1 MKKNFTVITLLGI
14 RPDIIRMF
22 KIIEQLDNGQK
33 EHGYKHIFCHTGQH
47 FDHELDTIFYEELG
61 VRSPD
66 WNMNIGKTLKER
78 GGQTSYVHQTALMF
92 EKTAEMLEKFKPD
105 AVIYLG
111 DTNSVLSSIIV
122 SRAKV
127 PVIHI
132 EAGGRSFDW
141 RMPEEKCRTIIDHLS
156 DAFYCYTKRHKE
168 NLLAEG
174 IPENRITVVGN
185 VIYDSLDVFIPISEK
200 STILKT
206 LGVEKNTYTLVTLH
220 REENTSDKETLNEKI
235 EGLMKLAEEMPVV
248 LTLMP
253 RVRKNLET
261 FKLLKKLEKS
271 KITLSKPLGYFDF
284 LKLQKNAKLIITD
297 SGTVQEEAYILG
309 IPALV
314 CRLSTERPET
324 ILGGGTILSNENLY
338 NNAKKALKLKND
350 WDIMIMNP
358 TKKSPS
364 VKIYE
369 DIMKKIKANYF
380 NDVRNLKKLPKTKQV
395 VEAYG
400 KKFK

>member
-1 MKKNFTVITLLGI
+1 MKKEFTIVTLLGI

-47 FDHELDTIFYEELG
+47 FDHELDTVFYEELG

-66 WNMNIGKTLKER
+66 WNMNTGKTLKER
-78 GGQTSYVHQTALMF
+78 GGSTTYVQQTALMF

-105 AVIYLG
+105 AVLYLG

-122 SRAKV
+122 SRARV
-127 PVIHI
+127 PIIHV

-141 RMPEEKCRTIIDHLS
+141 RMPEEKCRTIIDNLT
-156 DAFYCYTKRHKE
+156 DAFYCYTQRHKE
-168 NLLAEG
+168 NLLSEG
-174 IPENRITVVGN
+174 VPENRITVIGN
-185 VIYDSLDVFIPISEK
+185 VIYDALDTFIPMSEK
-200 STILKT
+200 STIMET
-206 LGVEKNTYTLVTLH
+206 LGVAKKTYTLVTLH
-220 REENTSDKETLNEKI
+220 REENTSDEITLSKKI
-235 EGLMKLAEEMPVV
+235 DGLIQLAEEIPVI

-261 FKLLKKLEKS
+261 FNLIQKLENS
-271 KITLSKPLGYFDF
+271 KVITSKPLGYFDF
-284 LKLQKNAKLIITD
+284 LKLQNNAKLIITD

-324 ILGGGTILSNENLY
+324 IRGGGTILSNDNLY
-338 NNAKKALKLKND
+338 KNAKKALTLNTN
-350 WDIMIMNP
+350 WDRMIMNP
-358 TKKSPS
+358 TGKSPS
-364 VKIYE
+364 LVTYLDLI
-369 DIMKKIKANYF
+369 KKIKEGYF
-380 NDVRNLKKLPKTKQV
+380 ENVRNLDNLPDIKNV
-395 VEAYG
+395 REAYG
-400 KKFK
+400 NFN